1 MSLPSFSSVV
11 WSAFRA
17 GSCTLVAWR
26 ASAHASSRR
35 AAEAF
40 FVSRASAWSF
50 ARRWAVRLGVTVP
63 IRRARSG
70 WSVAVPVASWV
81 ASAGAGAVI
90 MRGPTGGVRGVA
102 RGVRAASL
110 APRGQVI

>member
-1 MSLPSFSSVV
+1 MSLPSFASVA

-17 GSCTLVAWR
+17 GSCTLIAWR

-40 FVSRASAWSF
+40 FVSQSSACSF
-50 ARRWAVRLGVTVP
+50 ARRWARRCGVAVPVR
-63 IRRARSG
+63 RSARG

-81 ASAGAGAVI
+81 ASAGAGAVVV
-90 MRGPTGGVRGVA
+90 RGPGGGVRGVA
-102 RGVRAASL
+102 RDIRAASL
-110 APRGQVI
+110 VVGQVV